1 MPWIAQFPGRPET
14 VGAARAM
21 VREALGDNP
30 KTDDVEMIASEL
42 VTNAILHSRSGRG
55 GHVWVEV
62 RRRRDWIRVAVTDD
76 GAQESSFNLRSA
88 DEMEDFGRGL
98 AIVNALADSWGAR
111 SEVDNCHTVWAEL
124 TCSQDEDQQQPTEK
138 PASRGV

>member
-1 MPWIAQFPGRPET
+1 
-14 VGAARAM
+14 M